1 MTRKSLRTKRIF
13 SIILSLAVALTM
25 MPMSALAADESSSVG
40 NAVAEVTINGTT
52 TQYADIDAAF
62 AAAQQADS
70 GTVRMLKP
78 LGDKKISFCK
88 DTNEQSVDKTV
99 TLMMN
104 GNSLSYDGATPLVI
118 QSGKLIIGDEAT
130 ISQTASA
137 EVPAVWVDNNEEG
150 ADRGTLEFQGKAT
163 LTGGLLIQNWGK
175 LVGGLKEG
183 TIITSNSTYS
193 VSVERSTN
201 TYSNV
206 LGLLGD
212 GLAFA
217 NYDKSAGNKAG
228 ALVDGSVKQLTE
240 DVIVVAHTTHTM
252 GKDNKCA
259 CGFTCPH
266 NAFENGVCTICGNGC
281 AHTNVGDDGVCQ
293 NCKTQMAVKITA
305 SDSTVTYGT
314 DFKAAMDNAANDTKI
329 TLLANAAVGN
339 VYLKGKTV
347 TLDLNGKTVKNSSRG
362 STLIQIGSSNS
373 PASLIITGR
382 GSFISVNQPLVV
394 ANGTLDLSQWT
405 GDDSYIRHVTISGAN
420 SRFISPNGAGKI
432 NMLAF
437 TDSDT
442 GQAADTASLNG
453 GRYDEIAY
461 VRSNTIK
468 LGDLLAEGYA
478 FRQNGTFLEYASELK
493 SNDTV
498 KKVEVVKC
506 PHPDA
511 KDGKCLYCGQ
521 TGILARVGDTTYD
534 SVSDAVAAWLANGG
548 TLKLYADYTAT
559 DDGTWSI
566 GSGLHTVNLNGH
578 RMSVKGDGNAF
589 KPTNNM
595 HLTVTD
601 GKEIGQIENI
611 LLDGSQRGSFTLESG
626 YVGNLEM
633 TGGAVVALKGGSVD
647 KLDVQKNTVSTN
659 LSIQG
664 GSIGELN
671 IKDWANGMHV
681 SATGGSLG
689 AYTLPSDKILADVLD
704 HQYYAE
710 GTSLDKWVDEAAQTG
725 EKFDIKHA
733 PHDFGS
739 TSKVANVPING
750 SIPFRVDSP
759 SGDATGYYDVR
770 WYRRTNSGAEHMTEN
785 RVAGV
790 KVNDTLDV
798 FCVIT
803 GLDKTN
809 GAMQWQV
816 AVKDYTIKVVPANL
830 SQEAVVF
837 KQVANEHGAMGN
849 IKDGEGTFVF
859 TPWGGSTNFPTELS
873 YLFEVSCN
881 GRTLTEGSDY
891 TITGGS
897 TAKWAGTHTLTIEGK
912 GNYTGTATHQWEIKP
927 YTLSKKL
934 DVTRIDGITTAR
946 RI

>member
-25 MPMSALAADESSSVG
+25 MPMSAFADNEKSTVE

-70 GTVRMLKP
+70 GTVTMLKP

-104 GNSLSYDGATPLVI
+104 GNSLSYDGTTPLVI

-206 LGLLGD
+206 LGLMGD

-382 GSFISVNQPLVV
+382 GSFISVDQPLVV

-548 TLKLYADYTAT
+548 TLKLYGDYTAT
-559 DDGTWSI
+559 DGTWKV
-566 GSGLHTVNLNGH
+566 GSGPHTVNLNGH
-578 RMSVKGDGNAF
+578 MMSVKDDGAFF

-601 GKEIGQIENI
+601 GTERGQITNI
-611 LLDGSQRGSFTLESG
+611 RLEDGSFTLESG

-633 TGGAVVALKGGSVD
+633 TGGAVVALKGGRVD
-647 KLDVQKNTVSTN
+647 NLDVKNCSENTN

-664 GSIGELN
+664 GSLGKLN
-671 IKDWANGMHV
+671 IEDWADGMHV

-689 AYTLPSDKILADVLD
+689 AYNLPSGKILADVLD

-710 GTSLDKWVDEAAQTG
+710 GTSLDKQADAAAQSW
-725 EKFDIKHA
+725 EKFVIQQA
-733 PHDFGS
+733 PLRLWIGF
-739 TSKVANVPING
+739 
-750 SIPFRVDSP
+750 
-759 SGDATGYYDVR
+759 
-770 WYRRTNSGAEHMTEN
+770 
-785 RVAGV
+785 
-790 KVNDTLDV
+790 
-798 FCVIT
+798 
-803 GLDKTN
+803 
-809 GAMQWQV
+809 
-816 AVKDYTIKVVPANL
+816 
-830 SQEAVVF
+830 
-837 KQVANEHGAMGN
+837 
-849 IKDGEGTFVF
+849 
-859 TPWGGSTNFPTELS
+859 
-873 YLFEVSCN
+873 
-881 GRTLTEGSDY
+881 
-891 TITGGS
+891 
-897 TAKWAGTHTLTIEGK
+897 
-912 GNYTGTATHQWEIKP
+912 
-927 YTLSKKL
+927 
-934 DVTRIDGITTAR
+934 
-946 RI
+946 